1 MKMQV
6 PLRVSIGIWLSLIC
20 LASGFMAWR
29 WWDSTH
35 RSEKITEPWPN
46 SLLRAP
52 VTVAS
57 VAALPANSDLP
68 SGGLRVCFSIDSFE
82 GIPAGDRSYYET
94 HERARQAADGPLC
107 LNQPAPTTAA
117 PRPGDRLE
125 LSFTLENGGVIA
137 PYKLTFEGQTL
148 QP

>member
-1 MKMQV
+1 MQV

-94 HERARQAADGPLC
+94 HERARQAAKGWLC
-107 LNQPAPTTAA
+107 LNVQSPASAVPH
-117 PRPGDRLE
+117 PGDRL
-125 LSFTLENGGVIA
+125 TLTFMRGDGGGIV